1 MDYGPSRESCK
12 AHPMTDHPTS
22 PPVVVVGAGLSGLVA
37 ARGLE
42 ENGHASIVFDKA
54 RSVGGRMATR
64 RLTGHG
70 GTVAMLDH
78 GAQFFTARSAEF
90 QAEVDG
96 WLSLGIAREWCRG
109 FGENQDG
116 YPRYCAPGGMNAIAK
131 HLATSVRTVVDTTVR
146 SVRTDGDRLVVATV
160 DDVDHFCSAVLLTPP
175 VAQSLALCDNGSLVL
190 PHEERQA
197 LEAVRYARCIA
208 LLVTVNQPGLIGAPG
223 GLQLTTDTDA
233 TFSFIADNHS
243 KGLSAVPALTF
254 HANDAISETHYDD
267 SDEEVA
273 ALLLSAARPYLGRA
287 EVVTVQVKRWRFARP
302 TVTHPQRFLAVHP
315 TPHTSLVFAG
325 DAFGEARVEGAYLS
339 GLAAAQ
345 RLTS

>member
-1 MDYGPSRESCK
+1 
-12 AHPMTDHPTS
+12 MTEHPTS
-22 PPVVVVGAGLSGLVA
+22 TPIVVVGAGMSGLVA
-37 ARGLE
+37 ARALA

-70 GTVAMLDH
+70 GTVALVDH

-90 QAEVDG
+90 QAEVDE

-109 FGENQDG
+109 FGATQDG
-116 YPRYCAPGGMNAIAK
+116 YPRYCAPDGMNAIAK
-131 HLATSVRTVVDTTVR
+131 HLASSVRAAVNTTVR
-146 SVRTDGDRLVVATV
+146 SVRTDGDRLVVSTIE
-160 DDVDHFCSAVLLTPP
+160 DVEHASRAVLLTPP

-208 LLVTVNQPGLIGAPG
+208 LLVTVDQSGLIGAPG
-223 GLQLTTDTDA
+223 GLQLTIDMDA
-233 TFSFIADNHS
+233 TFSFVADNQS
-243 KGLSAVPALTF
+243 KGLSTAPALTF
-254 HANDAISETHYDD
+254 HANDELSEIHYDD
-267 SDEEVA
+267 TDDEVA
-273 ALLLSAARPYLGRA
+273 ALLLSAAQPYLKTA
-287 EVVTVQVKRWRFARP
+287 EVITVQVKRWRFARP
-302 TVTHPQRFLAVHP
+302 SVTHPQRCLAVHP
-315 TPHTSLVFAG
+315 TSHTSLVFAG

-345 RLTS
+345 RLMS